1 MFLQSEDHDI
11 NDFLSAVN
19 FIAPQGFNLKYFI
32 VPYAANNTILAGN
45 AINNGFEQYE
55 PERNSQ
61 DVKGI
66 TDTIT
71 YVRKDMRDRQSFNDS
86 GFNLNQIPNEFPI
99 TRQNVAPSELEPL
112 QTDLVVSGTEIKS
125 PIAGVKVLES
135 RNDYIDLKLEE
146 NVGCFPKHSIF
157 HFVKNVLKESDMNP
171 KKIEESADQ
180 DEFYQKIDELCDR
193 AIKMMERDWN
203 MSGDDRFAGYNDAL
217 FFMSTSEGC
226 RLKGRIIELIVD
238 GTYFKEINP
247 SEDGWTGPQEVW
259 QMLCRGLEM
268 PYLTYSAIATS
279 LTDGCELNIIW
290 K

>member
-45 AINNGFEQYE
+45 AINNGFEQFE

-71 YVRKDMRDRQSFNDS
+71 YVRKDMKDRQSFNDS

-99 TRQNVAPSELEPL
+99 TRQNATPSELEPL

-135 RNDYIDLKLEE
+135 MNDYIDFKLEE
-146 NVGCFPKHSIF
+146 AIGCFPKYTVL
-157 HFVKNVLKESDMNP
+157 HFVKNILKENEMNY
-171 KKIEESADQ
+171 KKIEESVDH

-193 AIKMMERDWN
+193 AIKMMEHDWN
-203 MSGDDRFAGYNDAL
+203 MSDDDRFAGYKDAL
-217 FFMSTSEGC
+217 FFKSTSEGC
-226 RLKGRIIELIVD
+226 WLKGRLIELIRNR
-238 GTYFKEINP
+238 TYFNYDTDCDWPAEI
-247 SEDGWTGPQEVW
+247 WRK
-259 QMLCRGLEM
+259 LCRGLKMEELLDM
-268 PYLTYSAIATS
+268 AKATS
-279 LTDGCELNIIW
+279 LVDGCQLDIRF

>member
-71 YVRKDMRDRQSFNDS
+71 YVRKDMKDRQSFNDS

-99 TRQNVAPSELEPL
+99 TRQNATPSELEPL

-146 NVGCFPKHSIF
+146 KIGCFPKHSIL
-157 HFVKNVLKESDMNP
+157 HFTKNILKENNMRVD
-171 KKIEESADQ
+171 KFKESED
-180 DEFYQKIDELCDR
+180 DIYQEVNELCDR
-193 AIKMMERDWN
+193 AIKMMEHDWN
-203 MSGDDRFAGYNDAL
+203 MSGDDDFADYANAL
-217 FFMSTSEGC
+217 FFCRTSDGF
-226 RLKGRIIELIVD
+226 RVKGRIIELIIKRR
-238 GTYFKEINP
+238 YFNYDSDYDLPADIWRK
-247 SEDGWTGPQEVW
+247 
-259 QMLCRGLEM
+259 LCRGMKMPEILEK
-268 PYLTYSAIATS
+268 TRATE
-279 LTDGCELNIIW
+279 LVDGCEL
-290 K
+290 KVQFK

>member
-32 VPYAANNTILAGN
+32 VPYAANNTILAGG

-71 YVRKDMRDRQSFNDS
+71 YVRKDMKDRQSFNDS

-99 TRQNVAPSELEPL
+99 TRQNVAPSQLEPL
-112 QTDLVVSGTEIKS
+112 QADLVISGAEIKS

-146 NVGCFPKHSIF
+146 NVGCLPKHSIF
-157 HFVKNVLKESDMNP
+157 HFVKSVLNENNRS
-171 KKIEESADQ
+171 
-180 DEFYQKIDELCDR
+180 FY
-193 AIKMMERDWN
+193 
-203 MSGDDRFAGYNDAL
+203 GRF
-217 FFMSTSEGC
+217 
-226 RLKGRIIELIVD
+226 K
-238 GTYFKEINP
+238 
-247 SEDGWTGPQEVW
+247 
-259 QMLCRGLEM
+259 
-268 PYLTYSAIATS
+268 
-279 LTDGCELNIIW
+279 
-290 K
+290 

>member
-32 VPYAANNTILAGN
+32 VPYAANNSILAGN

-71 YVRKDMRDRQSFNDS
+71 YVRKDMKDRQSFNDS

-99 TRQNVAPSELEPL
+99 TRQNVSPSELEPL

-125 PIAGVKVLES
+125 PVAGVKVLES

-146 NVGCFPKHSIF
+146 KIGCFPKHSVL
-157 HFVKNVLKESDMNP
+157 HFVKNVFKENKMNYRNIKESKD
-171 KKIEESADQ
+171 KDL
-180 DEFYQKIDELCDR
+180 FYSKIDELCER
-193 AIKMMERDWN
+193 ATERMEYDWE
-203 MSGDDRFAGYNDAL
+203 MSDDDRFAGYKDAL
-217 FFMSTSEGC
+217 FFRATSDGC
-226 RLKGRIIELIVD
+226 WIKGRIIELIKN
-238 GTYFKEINP
+238 GTYFDFDVDYDWATGLWKE
-247 SEDGWTGPQEVW
+247 
-259 QMLCRGLEM
+259 LCKGLKME
-268 PYLTYSAIATS
+268 
-279 LTDGCELNIIW
+279 ELIDMAKNVSFIDEYTLEI
-290 K
+290 KLK